1 MGKRWIDA
9 SNIKMVHEIKDDKLR
24 ELDIEMRKK
33 PNFDKGSSN
42 DAGKYKSKERSLIK
56 CKRKNY

>member
-9 SNIKMVHEIKDDKLR
+9 SNIKLVHEIKDDKLR

-33 PNFDKGSSN
+33 PNFDKRGEQGCLKN
-42 DAGKYKSKERSLIK
+42 EKSKKSIK
-56 CKRKNY
+56 TYKKY